1 MAAAAL
7 SRVALPP
14 QSELDAFARTAAH
27 LLTERMPRAV
37 GSRVVHRRAGMGIQP
52 LDHREYVPGD
62 EIRHIDWRQTARRQR
77 PVTRRFEAESTG
89 DWLMLLDASS
99 SMRATTKWAHAL
111 CVVSAMSYALLEL
124 GHRVGVLAFGAD
136 VLSHCPAGRGQ
147 HQYATIARLLCTFEP
162 RRAGETSNLAAC
174 APYMRGASA
183 FVASDFLATD
193 AMERELALLH
203 RRATALHAVQVTDE
217 SDTMVPDS
225 GVLEL
230 VDAETGAHRQ
240 VAMSE
245 TVCMA
250 ATRARAAMTERLQA
264 FCVRNAIAFTAS
276 DARQPW
282 QPMLVRHLM
291 RAQRAC

>member
-1 MAAAAL
+1 M
-7 SRVALPP
+7 SNVALPP
-14 QSELDAFARTAAH
+14 QSELDAFARTVAH
-27 LLTERMPRAV
+27 LLTERLPRGI

-77 PVTRRFEAESTG
+77 PVTRRFEAESTS
-89 DWLMLLDASS
+89 DWLILLDASS
-99 SMRATTKWAHAL
+99 SMRFDTKWMHAL
-111 CVVSAMSYALLEL
+111 SVVSAMSYALLEL

-147 HQYATIARLLCTFEP
+147 HQYATIARLLSAVEP
-162 RRAGETSNLAAC
+162 RRVGETSNLAAC
-174 APYMRGASA
+174 APYVRGASA
-183 FVASDFLATD
+183 FVVSDFLADD
-193 AMERELALLH
+193 AMERELALLQ
-203 RRATALHAVQVTDE
+203 RRATALHAVQVTHE
-217 SDTMVPDS
+217 SDTMATET
-225 GVLEL
+225 GVFEL
-230 VDAETGAHRQ
+230 IDAETRAHRQ

-245 TVCMA
+245 AVCMA
-250 ATRARAAMTERLQA
+250 ASRARASMTDRLQA

-282 QPMLVRHLM
+282 QPTLVRHLM